1 MKIEVKNVMEIA
13 NLCRLDISEEEALK
27 QADQLEKILAYMEQL
42 SQLDTT
48 GIEPLFQSFPLEN
61 VWREDQVGESLSE
74 EKAFANAPE
83 EEDDYFQVP
92 AVREG

>member
-13 NLCRLDISEEEALK
+13 NLCRLDISEEEAVAQVK
-27 QADQLEKILAYMEQL
+27 QLENILAYMEQL
-42 SQLDTT
+42 SNLDTT
-48 GIEPLFQSFPLEN
+48 GVEPLYQSFPLEN
-61 VWREDQVGESLSE
+61 VWREDKVGESLSE
-74 EKAFANAPE
+74 EKVFANAPD